1 MREEDW
7 ELCKELARFLA
18 ALDDSG
24 ATLREALAMAEVT
37 MPNDEQPDGSLAAR
51 LEVPMR
57 NGGGSRSDSGES
69 DGSSVASRADT
80 VSPLSPGTPR

>member
-24 ATLREALAMAEVT
+24 DTLREAMEMANVRTARTEGDDGALAI
-37 MPNDEQPDGSLAAR
+37 R
-51 LEVPMR
+51 LDIPHR
-57 NGGGSRSDSGES
+57 NGNVARPESDPQSGSDAASVDSGT
-69 DGSSVASRADT
+69 A
-80 VSPLSPGTPR
+80 SPG